1 MHGPGSVRIKEANF
15 RRMGGVYP
23 CEFECKTSAK
33 TSELEVQ
40 ECDSDTIS
48 FSTRPSRV
56 TWSMMRLPC
65 DYRSLDYIPPPD
77 PFTPAEQGA
86 AILKLISH

>member
-1 MHGPGSVRIKEANF
+1 
-15 RRMGGVYP
+15 
-23 CEFECKTSAK
+23 
-33 TSELEVQ
+33 
-40 ECDSDTIS
+40 
-48 FSTRPSRV
+48 
-56 TWSMMRLPC
+56 LPC